1 MASYLNN
8 LVTEASKSRTANG
21 AVAYST
27 TQSDCLDLFS
37 EIGIMRKWDDGKI
50 IRAWEKAWA
59 EDKLTALKLLFYA
72 RDVRGGLGERR
83 VFRVILSH
91 IAETDLKLA
100 RHILPLIPIYGRFD
114 DVLEMMNNIEL
125 EEDVATFLYDAMV
138 FDDGREKLCA
148 KWMPSINASS
158 PVTVARAK
166 RIASRWGFSQQA
178 YRKFLSQARKGAN
191 LLENYLRTKDYT
203 FDYSKLPSQA
213 MLKYRR
219 AFMRND
225 YARYCDYLDSVK
237 RGEKKINTKTLTPYQ
252 IVHLAEIAGSPDD
265 GKALD
270 VAWKNLP
277 DYTNGENALVV
288 RDGSG
293 SMYGTP
299 LEIATS
305 LAIYFAERNT
315 GAFHNYFMTFSSNPK
330 MVKIPEN
337 QDICSKVHYCIN
349 YDDWTNTDLV
359 KVFDLLLKTA
369 VKNNVPQEELPKTLY
384 IISDMEF
391 DMACSYPGS
400 TIFEVAKEKFEE
412 KGYKLPTVVFWRVSS
427 ITNTNPVKMDD
438 RGAVL
443 VSGSS
448 PTVFQMVIENNMNPY
463 EFMGKA
469 LYTERYAQVTLP
481 SGY

>member
-37 EIGIMRKWDDGKI
+37 EIGIMRKWDDVDI
-50 IRAWEKAWA
+50 VRAWEKAWA

-83 VFRVILSH
+83 VFRVIISH
-91 IAETDLKLA
+91 IAETDSTLA

-114 DVLEMMNNIEL
+114 DMLEMMTGGGMDD
-125 EEDVATFLYDAMV
+125 DVAGFLHNVMV
-138 FDDGREKLCA
+138 FDKGDAKLCA
-148 KWMPSINASS
+148 KWLPSINASS
-158 PVTVARAK
+158 PVTIARAK
-166 RIASRWGFSQQA
+166 RIASLWGLNQKQ
-178 YRKFLSQARKGAN
+178 YRQFLTLSRKGAN
-191 LLENYLRTKDYT
+191 LLENYLRMRDYT

-213 MLKYRR
+213 MMKYKR
-219 AFMRND
+219 AFLRND
-225 YARYCDYLDSVK
+225 YDRYCKYLDSVEK
-237 RGEKKINTKTLTPYQ
+237 GEQKINTKTLTPYQ
-252 IVHLAEIAGSPDD
+252 IVHQAENAGNPSDA
-265 GKALD
+265 KALD
-270 VAWKNLP
+270 VMWKNLP

-315 GAFHNYFMTFSSNPK
+315 GAFHNYFMTFSANPK
-330 MVKIPEN
+330 MVKIPN
-337 QDICSKVHYCIN
+337 QDIVGKVDYCMR

-369 VKNNVPQEELPKTLY
+369 IKNNVPQEELPKTLY

-391 DMACSYPGS
+391 DMACGRPDS
-400 TIFEVAKEKFEE
+400 TIFEHAKEMFELN
-412 KGYKLPTVVFWRVSS
+412 GYKLPTVVFWKVSS
-427 ITNTNPVKMDD
+427 ITDTNPVKMDD
-438 RGAVL
+438 TGAVL

-448 PTVFQMVIENNMNPY
+448 PTVFQMVIENNTNPY
-463 EFMGKA
+463 EFMKKA
-469 LYTERYAQVTLP
+469 LYSERYAQVTLP
-481 SGY
+481 FGY